1 MCPAGM
7 SEMSFGIKNGL
18 NLMFNFAFI
27 SLQDFLLM
35 DGHGIYV
42 WSVYLIALTIIATS
56 FQITYFKLRSLKK
69 KLQHAAK

>member
-1 MCPAGM
+1 
-7 SEMSFGIKNGL
+7 
-18 NLMFNFAFI
+18 MFNFAFI